1 LPHRWVLV
9 VALLGAACS
18 SPSKSQTSTF
28 DPTLLSTCPE
38 SVAVPG
44 VECTGLDT
52 YRACLGD
59 QCAVAYQT
67 CFGAHFATG
76 DFSGGLCADYAACL
90 GQAPQ
95 ICATSC
101 ALPDADCQ
109 SCLSGLGNC
118 VVAATCSL
126 PVCEAAG
133 FDGGTGGTG
142 GVGDG
147 GGATAG
153 GASATGGASAAGG
166 ASATGGASNT
176 GGAPSGGSTSTGGT
190 TGTGGVSSSGGK
202 PGAGGATSTGGA
214 TDVPPGNCDDLNR
227 CCQSISDLT
236 TKEECASTYTVYDG
250 SDPLCAYALQQFLAS
265 CPSVMP

>member
-1 LPHRWVLV
+1 MPQDLPNSWVLV
-9 VALLGAACS
+9 VALLAAACS
-18 SPSKSQTSTF
+18 SPSKTQTSAF

-38 SVAVPG
+38 SAAVPG
-44 VECTGLDT
+44 VDCTGLDT
-52 YRACLGD
+52 YRACLGE

-67 CFGAHFATG
+67 CFGAHFTTG
-76 DFSGGLCADYAACL
+76 DFSGGVCADYAACL

-101 ALPDADCQ
+101 SVPDADCQ

-126 PVCEAAG
+126 PICEAAG
-133 FDGGTGGTG
+133 FDGGLGGAGGASDGG
-142 GVGDG
+142 GVTGA
-147 GGATAG
+147 GGATAMG
-153 GASATGGASAAGG
+153 GAA
-166 ASATGGASNT
+166 NT
-176 GGAPSGGSTSTGGT
+176 GGAHSGGSTSTGGT
-190 TGTGGVSSSGGK
+190 KGTGGMPASGGM
-202 PGAGGATSTGGA
+202 PGAGGATSSGGATSTGGA
-214 TDVPPGNCDDLNR
+214 TDIPPGTCDDLNR